1 MCVPV
6 FCVGVSFQIIWVN
19 NCTMNTGQCGKPILG
34 GVCLVTES
42 CLTLCNP
49 MDCGPPGSSV
59 YGIFQ
64 ARILEWVAISYS
76 RGSSWP
82 KDGTCVSCIGRQI
95 LYHSAPT
102 EYVSFNFMAAI
113 IICSDFGDQE
123 NKVCHCFP
131 IYFPWSGGT
140 GCHDLRFL
148 NVEL

>member
-64 ARILEWVAISYS
+64 ARILERVAMPSS
-76 RGSSWP
+76 RGSSQHR
-82 KDGTCVSCIGRQI
+82 DQAHISCVSCITGGFFTYRAI
-95 LYHSAPT
+95 GEAPVT
-102 EYVSFNFMAAI
+102 TLLLFHVLAF
-113 IICSDFGDQE
+113 
-123 NKVCHCFP
+123 
-131 IYFPWSGGT
+131 
-140 GCHDLRFL
+140 
-148 NVEL
+148 

>member
-59 YGIFQ
+59 HEITQG
-64 ARILEWVAISYS
+64 RILEWIAISFS
-76 RGSSWP
+76 MGTIRP
-82 KDGTCVSCIGRQI
+82 RDRTCVSCIGRQI
-95 LYHSAPT
+95 LYH
-102 EYVSFNFMAAI
+102 
-113 IICSDFGDQE
+113 
-123 NKVCHCFP
+123 
-131 IYFPWSGGT
+131 
-140 GCHDLRFL
+140 
-148 NVEL
+148 